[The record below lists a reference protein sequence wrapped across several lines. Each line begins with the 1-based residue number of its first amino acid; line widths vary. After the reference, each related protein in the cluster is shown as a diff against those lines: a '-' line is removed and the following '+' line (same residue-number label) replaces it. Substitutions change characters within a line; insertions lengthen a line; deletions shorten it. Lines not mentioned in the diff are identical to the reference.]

1 MESIACTLTPFPRVP
16 MPLARAQKLVIEA
29 AMRAAE
35 GNKNAAAKILGIHR
49 TTLYKKLEELEIE

>member
-1 MESIACTLTPFPRVP
+1 

-29 AMRAAE
+29 AMRSAE

-49 TTLYKKLEELEIE
+49 TTLYKKLEELEID